1 MQKVRYVPNGTE
13 TWEGV
18 DPLPRRRKLDREQE
32 LELFNMVRKGFGN
45 KDIAKKFGIAP
56 DTVGVYYRRTLR
68 ERGKE
73 QERKESRFRVV
84 AQRRVGQELTF
95 SVDDGYVGRT
105 TVGGVEET
113 CAFRAKDDTDAIGKF
128 DKWLADMDAEQSFM
142 DMVERKPVID
152 SDEGDGKPGSGLMM
166 PVPPFAHLTGELDGK
181 RAVCGAPLD
190 PIEEIRPA
198 AEVAIPSDERIREA
212 IHEAQQEF
220 DANTTKHME
229 ATGVPLADTSEP
241 AYLIWAKQP
250 EPRCYGLYL
259 TMEDALAEVD
269 KLNDVARFLGNSG
282 AFEVEEVTWKV

>member
-13 TWEGV
+13 TWDGV

-68 ERGKE
+68 ERGRE

-95 SVDDGYVGRT
+95 SVDDGYVGRA
-105 TVGGVEET
+105 TVGGIEET
-113 CAFRAKDDTDAIGKF
+113 RAFHAKDDTDAIGKF
-128 DKWLADMDAEQSFM
+128 DRWLADMEAEQQFM
-142 DMVERKPVID
+142 DMVERKQDVHDMHDTEPAD
-152 SDEGDGKPGSGLMM
+152 AAPA
-166 PVPPFAHLTGELDGK
+166 PVP
-181 RAVCGAPLD
+181 
-190 PIEEIRPA
+190 
-198 AEVAIPSDERIREA
+198 EVAIPSDERIREA
-212 IHEAQQEF
+212 IHEARQEF

-229 ATGVPLADTSEP
+229 ATGVTLADTSEP

>member
-32 LELFNMVRKGFGN
+32 LELFDMVRKGFGN

-68 ERGKE
+68 ERGRE
-73 QERKESRFRVV
+73 QERSESRSRIV
-84 AQRRVGQELTF
+84 AQRKVGQELTF

-113 CAFRAKDDTDAIGKF
+113 CAFKAKDDTDAIGKF
-128 DKWLADMDAEQSFM
+128 DKWLADMVAEQAFM
-142 DMVERKPVID
+142 DMVERKPVLD
-152 SDEGDGKPGSGLMM
+152 SDESDEGR
-166 PVPPFAHLTGELDGK
+166 V
-181 RAVCGAPLD
+181 VCGAPLD
-190 PIEEIRPA
+190 SIEIRHA
-198 AEVAIPSDERIREA
+198 AEVTIPSDERIREA

-220 DANTTKHME
+220 DANTTRHME

>member
-68 ERGKE
+68 ERGRE
-73 QERKESRFRVV
+73 QERKESKFRVV

-95 SVDDGYVGRT
+95 SVDDGYVGRA

-113 CAFRAKDDTDAIGKF
+113 CAVKAKDDTDAIGKF
-128 DKWLADMDAEQSFM
+128 DKWLADMEAEQAFM
-142 DMVERKPVID
+142 DMVERKPTDASHERESEPVNIT
-152 SDEGDGKPGSGLMM
+152 PA
-166 PVPPFAHLTGELDGK
+166 PVPEIVVRPWKEVAEE
-181 RAVCGAPLD
+181 RQRR
-190 PIEEIRPA
+190 IEELERELEEA
-198 AEVAIPSDERIREA
+198 KTQRVEFAEGY
-212 IHEAQQEF
+212 Q
-220 DANTTKHME
+220 ME
-229 ATGVPLADTSEP
+229 LHDP

-250 EPRCYGLYL
+250 EPRVYRLYL

-269 KLNDVARFLGNSG
+269 RLNEVAAFLGQDS
-282 AFEVEEVTWKV
+282 AFEVEEVSWSV

>member
-68 ERGKE
+68 ERGRE

-84 AQRRVGQELTF
+84 AQRMVGQELTF
-95 SVDDGYVGRT
+95 GVDDGYIGRA

-113 CAFRAKDDTDAIGKF
+113 RAFHAKDDTDAIGKF
-128 DKWLADMDAEQSFM
+128 DKWLADMEAEQAFM
-142 DMVERKPVID
+142 DMVERKP
-152 SDEGDGKPGSGLMM
+152 EQP
-166 PVPPFAHLTGELDGK
+166 
-181 RAVCGAPLD
+181 APAQPL
-190 PIEEIRPA
+190 EEIRPIQA
-198 AEVAIPSDERIREA
+198 VELPVEPEPVPSDERIREA
-212 IHEAQQEF
+212 IHEARQEF
-220 DANTTKHME
+220 DAITERHME
-229 ATGVPLADTSEP
+229 ATGVPLADTSQP

>member
-68 ERGKE
+68 ERGRE
-73 QERKESRFRVV
+73 QERKESKFRVV

-95 SVDDGYVGRT
+95 SVDDGYVGRA

-113 CAFRAKDDTDAIGKF
+113 CAFKAKDDTDAIGKF
-128 DKWLADMDAEQSFM
+128 DKWLADMEAEQAFM
-142 DMVERKPVID
+142 DMVERKPTDASHERESEPVDIT
-152 SDEGDGKPGSGLMM
+152 PA
-166 PVPPFAHLTGELDGK
+166 PVP
-181 RAVCGAPLD
+181 
-190 PIEEIRPA
+190 EI
-198 AEVAIPSDERIREA
+198 VIPSDERMREA
-212 IHEAQQEF
+212 IHEAQKEF
-220 DANTTKHME
+220 DAITTKHME

-241 AYLIWAKQP
+241 AYLIWAKRP

>member
-68 ERGKE
+68 ERGRE
-73 QERKESRFRVV
+73 QERKESKFRVV

-95 SVDDGYVGRT
+95 SVDDGYVGRA

-113 CAFRAKDDTDAIGKF
+113 CAFKAKDDTDAIGKF
-128 DKWLADMDAEQSFM
+128 DKWLADMEAEQAFM
-142 DMVERKPVID
+142 DMVERKPTDASHERESEPVDIT
-152 SDEGDGKPGSGLMM
+152 PA
-166 PVPPFAHLTGELDGK
+166 PVP
-181 RAVCGAPLD
+181 
-190 PIEEIRPA
+190 EI
-198 AEVAIPSDERIREA
+198 VIPSDERIREA
-212 IHEAQQEF
+212 IHEARQEF
-220 DANTTKHME
+220 DAITERHTE
-229 ATGVPLADTSEP
+229 ATGVPLADTSES

-269 KLNDVARFLGNSG
+269 RLNDVARFLGNSG

>member
-68 ERGKE
+68 ERGRE

-95 SVDDGYVGRT
+95 SVDDGYVGRA

-113 CAFRAKDDTDAIGKF
+113 RAFHAKDDTDAIGKF
-128 DKWLADMDAEQSFM
+128 DRWLADMEAEQAFM
-142 DMVERKPVID
+142 DMVERKPVLD
-152 SDEGDGKPGSGLMM
+152 SDESDEG
-166 PVPPFAHLTGELDGK
+166 

-190 PIEEIRPA
+190 PIEEIRSA

-212 IHEAQQEF
+212 IYEARHEF
-220 DANTTKHME
+220 DANTTKHMD